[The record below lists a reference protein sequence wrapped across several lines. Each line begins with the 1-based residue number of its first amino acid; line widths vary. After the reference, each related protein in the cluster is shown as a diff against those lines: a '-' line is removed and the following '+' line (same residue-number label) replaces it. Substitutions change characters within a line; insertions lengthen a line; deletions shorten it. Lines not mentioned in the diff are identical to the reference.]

1 MREWDS
7 KNFSDFKILCLYIL
21 KSSSKILK
29 TEFFL
34 LFLNA
39 NILLITIHT
48 KVL

>member
-1 MREWDS
+1 MREWGS
-7 KNFSDFKILCLYIL
+7 KNFSDFKILCIYIL
-21 KSSSKILK
+21 KSNNKMLK

-34 LFLNA
+34 LTLNA